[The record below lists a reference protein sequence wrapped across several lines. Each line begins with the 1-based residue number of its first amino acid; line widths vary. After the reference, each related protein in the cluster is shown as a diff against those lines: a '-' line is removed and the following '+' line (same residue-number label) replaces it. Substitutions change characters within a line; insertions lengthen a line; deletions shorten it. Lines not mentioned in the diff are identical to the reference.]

1 MAKIGRNDPCPCGS
15 GKKYKRCCLPLH
27 ETAEREGA
35 RLLAEPA
42 FAVETVD
49 EDDELDR
56 LSNSVPALI
65 TAGRV
70 DEAEAVAQDLLR
82 RYPDQVDG
90 LERLAQVLEARGNR
104 EKAADYYRQ
113 AAAFTSAADGFDPE
127 VTEMFR
133 AKAEELD
140 PKRTRP

>member
-35 RLLAEPA
+35 RAA

-113 AAAFTSAADGFDPE
+113 AAAFTLAADGFDPE